1 MLGTEAHC
9 VPTSEAI
16 PALSSRR
23 CQAVIT
29 RHTVSTVLSS
39 QGAPGSPA
47 GCPGPAFTGSLGG
60 PGPPPCFS
68 PGSPPPAPH
77 AHHLPSRRAWEPA
90 AGASPELR
98 SVADT
103 PGPAV
108 PGPRGSTSPHP
119 RHLPRL
125 LWPQPTSLVPAA
137 NPPPLLLS
145 NPPGG
150 GRRAAASIPNPAVSR
165 NPCPPRARAPHL
177 HPTARAPR
185 G

>member
-1 MLGTEAHC
+1 MPGCHHQTHSGHRTELPRSPGVTCGLSWYCLHRKLGRART
-9 VPTSEAI
+9 
-16 PALSSRR
+16 
-23 CQAVIT
+23 
-29 RHTVSTVLSS
+29 
-39 QGAPGSPA
+39 
-47 GCPGPAFTGSLGG
+47 
-60 PGPPPCFS
+60 PPCFS

-125 LWPQPTSLVPAA
+125 LRPQPTSLLPAA
-137 NPPPLLLS
+137 NPPPLLS